1 LTLQN
6 TVARTIAEQIQ
17 AVLNK
22 QEKAALEKSRVVK
35 PEAYEAY
42 LKGRYFWNKRTGD
55 GLKKAIEYFTVAI
68 EKDPNYAEAYA
79 GLADSYALSGDWEY
93 GILSPQDASLEAK
106 AAATKAL
113 DLDDSLGEAHTSR
126 AFALDLYD
134 WDWST
139 AEAEYRRAIALNPG
153 YATAHHWYAWHLM
166 VTGHTDEGILESR
179 KAESLDP
186 LSLII
191 RADLADALCIA
202 RRYDE
207 SVQQSQRTLEMDPNF
222 AMAHYE
228 LGQAFVQKQMY
239 NEAIAEFQ
247 RAIELAGDNA
257 AFDSNLAYA
266 YAVSGRRS
274 DALKIAQ
281 DLEIRAS
288 ESSAAD
294 SNIALIYV
302 GLGDNDN
309 AMIWLNKA
317 YQARFNPSILL
328 RPAFDALRSDAR
340 FQDLRRRIGLPLRLT
355 SLSDGATMVTHLAPW
370 VGHFFKNRLA
380 KYRS

>member
-1 LTLQN
+1 
-6 TVARTIAEQIQ
+6 
-17 AVLNK
+17 
-22 QEKAALEKSRVVK
+22 VK

-55 GLKKAIEYFTVAI
+55 GLKKAIEYFTVAT

-113 DLDDSLGEAHTSR
+113 ALDDTLGEAHTSR

-134 WDWST
+134 WDWSS
-139 AEAEYRRAIALNPG
+139 AEMEYRRAIALNPG

-207 SVQQSQRTLEMDPNF
+207 SVQQNERWKWIRISLWDIMNWDRPLYKNKCTMKLSRNF
-222 AMAHYE
+222 
-228 LGQAFVQKQMY
+228 
-239 NEAIAEFQ
+239 
-247 RAIELAGDNA
+247 
-257 AFDSNLAYA
+257 
-266 YAVSGRRS
+266 
-274 DALKIAQ
+274 
-281 DLEIRAS
+281 S
-288 ESSAAD
+288 EPLS
-294 SNIALIYV
+294 L
-302 GLGDNDN
+302 
-309 AMIWLNKA
+309 
-317 YQARFNPSILL
+317 
-328 RPAFDALRSDAR
+328 PATMRHST
-340 FQDLRRRIGLPLRLT
+340 PT
-355 SLSDGATMVTHLAPW
+355 SLMPTPSRGGAAT
-370 VGHFFKNRLA
+370 R
-380 KYRS
+380 

>member
-1 LTLQN
+1 MPRRMPAWPTP
-6 TVARTIAEQIQ
+6 TRF
-17 AVLNK
+17 
-22 QEKAALEKSRVVK
+22 R
-35 PEAYEAY
+35 
-42 LKGRYFWNKRTGD
+42 
-55 GLKKAIEYFTVAI
+55 
-68 EKDPNYAEAYA
+68 
-79 GLADSYALSGDWEY
+79 WEY
-93 GILSPQDASLEAK
+93 GILSPHDASLEAK

-134 WDWST
+134 WDWSA
-139 AEAEYRRAIALNPG
+139 AEMEYRRAIALNPG
-153 YATAHHWYAWHLM
+153 YATAHHWYAWNLM
-166 VTGHTDEGILESR
+166 VIGRTDEGILELR

-202 RRYDE
+202 HRYSE
-207 SVQQSQRTLEMDPNF
+207 SVQQSERTLEMDPNF
-222 AMAHYE
+222 AIGHYE

-257 AFDSNLAYA
+257 AFDSNLAYV
-266 YAVSGRRS
+266 YAVSGRRD
-274 DALKIAQ
+274 DALKMAQ
-281 DLEIRAS
+281 DLETRAS
-288 ESSAAD
+288 ASSAAD

-302 GLGDNDN
+302 GLVDNDK

-328 RPAFDALRSDAR
+328 RPAFDPLRSDAQ

-355 SLSDGATMVTHLAPW
+355 SLSDRATMVTHLAPW
-370 VGHFFKNRLA
+370 VGQFFKSRLA